1 MLLFRN
7 GSTRSPCRTGR
18 NGGALTLLSASLV
31 EGSLC
36 ISHAERMELQS
47 ALLQEGMHKPK
58 SNEVPAY
65 ETCLKNLEDE
75 LAQKGWSS
83 NQHF

>member
-1 MLLFRN
+1 M
-7 GSTRSPCRTGR
+7 GVHEAHAEQVEVE
-18 NGGALTLLSASLV
+18 GALTLLSASFV

-58 SNEVPAY
+58 SDGVPAY
-65 ETCLKNLEDE
+65 ETCLKNLS
-75 LAQKGWSS
+75 WRMS
-83 NQHF
+83 

>member
-1 MLLFRN
+1 M
-7 GSTRSPCRTGR
+7 GVHE
-18 NGGALTLLSASLV
+18 AHAEQVEVELSASFV

-58 SNEVPAY
+58 SNGVPAY
-65 ETCLKNLEDE
+65 ETCLKNLS
-75 LAQKGWSS
+75 WRMS
-83 NQHF
+83 